1 MDAGSINFKEGFLS
15 VTNSLFITADNIKY
29 NKQTNRVTHHLV
41 LDVANSIA
49 DVGDNSEVLM
59 EVYEGIELKQKPKF
73 GDLLGSKIRLVATN
87 YVRQANYWPAEDR
100 GATTA
105 GYKNNSAIGHLS
117 LKHAKAR
124 FPDDSARILFK
135 NRTSEKHAI
144 YVDYLEFEDYSQLEY
159 DQEGLYFLKTDK
171 NFTIYFAA
179 SNLDEEKLDGDL
191 NGRLRWVSQYVG
203 RLSSVPIYI
212 KGLNRTVKVNRGL
225 RFSKIIDSDDDGT
238 ANGYD
243 ISPFGDGVPRILD
256 VRLEEDESTSLS
268 IKWLLIP
275 DSRYTIQYKDD
286 IDETHWK
293 TLKEFYYSDNEL
305 KHMEFK
311 DRISKKSKARYYRIK
326 YSD

>member
-1 MDAGSINFKEGFLS
+1 M
-15 VTNSLFITADNIKY
+15 
-29 NKQTNRVTHHLV
+29 
-41 LDVANSIA
+41 
-49 DVGDNSEVLM
+49 
-59 EVYEGIELKQKPKF
+59 
-73 GDLLGSKIRLVATN
+73 VATN

-100 GATTA
+100 GITTA
-105 GYKNNSAIGHLS
+105 GYKNNAAIGRLS

-135 NRTSEKHAI
+135 NKTSEKHAI

-159 DQEGLYFLKTDK
+159 DQEGLIFLKTDK

-191 NGRLRWVSQYVG
+191 NGRLRWVSQYAG
-203 RLSSVPIYI
+203 LNSSVPIYI

-243 ISPFGDGVPRILD
+243 ISPFGDGVPSILD
-256 VRLEEDESTSLS
+256 VRLEDDDSTTIS

-286 IDETHWK
+286 IDEARWK
-293 TLKEFYYSDNEL
+293 TLKEFYYSDNEI

-311 DRISKKSKARYYRIK
+311 DRLSRKNKARYYRIK
-326 YSD
+326 YSG